1 MVFKGRKV
9 MIYYE
14 KVELKN
20 GKEMIIRN
28 ADYNDGKAVH
38 DLFIETHQQTDY
50 LLTYVD
56 EFIFDELKESFYLE
70 RKKES
75 DRAVELLAVIDGK
88 VVGASGIDPIG
99 NKYKIKHRCDFGVS
113 ILKEY
118 WGLSI
123 GYLLT
128 EAAIKCAKEMGYS
141 QIELQV
147 VSENSSAIALYKK
160 TGFVEFG
167 RNPQGFISRYGGPQA
182 VILMYKKLD

>member
-20 GKEMIIRN
+20 SKEMIIRN

-38 DLFIETHQQTDY
+38 DLFIETH
-50 LLTYVD
+50 
-56 EFIFDELKESFYLE
+56 
-70 RKKES
+70 
-75 DRAVELLAVIDGK
+75 IDGK

-99 NKYKIKHRCDFGVS
+99 NKYRIKHRCDFTIS

-118 WGLSI
+118 WRLSI